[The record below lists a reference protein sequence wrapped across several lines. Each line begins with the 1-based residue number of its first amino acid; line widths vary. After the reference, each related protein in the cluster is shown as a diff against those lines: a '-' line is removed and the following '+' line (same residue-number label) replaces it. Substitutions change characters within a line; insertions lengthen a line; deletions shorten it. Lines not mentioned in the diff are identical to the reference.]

1 MLQIWQ
7 RNLSMDGLCNEATA
21 AARPRGTGGV
31 CRVSPHPLLVLGSG
45 WWLMG
50 SVSPPPVLC
59 GPPPE
64 VENAFAVGK
73 KKEKYSI
80 HSSVRYQ
87 CEEGF
92 TQRHIP
98 TIKCHS
104 NGKWDRPKILCTKR

>member
-1 MLQIWQ
+1 M
-7 RNLSMDGLCNEATA
+7 A
-21 AARPRGTGGV
+21 AAECPLVPSQCRRGDGG
-31 CRVSPHPLLVLGSG
+31 LL
-45 WWLMG
+45 
-50 SVSPPPVLC
+50 PPPPLVLC

-64 VENAFAVGK
+64 VANAFTVGK

-92 TQRHIP
+92 TQRHVP

-104 NGKWDRPKILCTKR
+104 TGKWDRPKILCTKR

>member
-1 MLQIWQ
+1 M
-7 RNLSMDGLCNEATA
+7 A
-21 AARPRGTGGV
+21 AAGCLSPASPLGAGGV
-31 CRVSPHPLLVLGSG
+31 TGVPSLS
-45 WWLMG
+45 
-50 SVSPPPVLC
+50 PVLC

-64 VENAFAVGK
+64 VANAVMVGK

-92 TQRHIP
+92 TQRHVP

-104 NGKWDRPKILCTKR
+104 TGKWDRPKILCTKR

>member
-1 MLQIWQ
+1 MVV
-7 RNLSMDGLCNEATA
+7 DE
-21 AARPRGTGGV
+21 
-31 CRVSPHPLLVLGSG
+31 GS
-45 WWLMG
+45 L
-50 SVSPPPVLC
+50 SPPQVLC

-64 VENAFAVGK
+64 VENAFVVGK

-92 TQRHIP
+92 AQRHIP